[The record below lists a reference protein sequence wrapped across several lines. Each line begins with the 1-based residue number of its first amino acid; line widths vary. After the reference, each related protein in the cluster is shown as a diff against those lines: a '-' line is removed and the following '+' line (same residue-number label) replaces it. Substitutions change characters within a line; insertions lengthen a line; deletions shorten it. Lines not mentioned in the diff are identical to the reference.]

1 MTLHLTILS
10 HLTSND
16 PNSVSMNPSSR
27 ASLRQRS
34 VIVLLAL
41 AAVLVAF
48 AFHETFTSGTT
59 DGPDFVQMLKSGG
72 ASAGSISS
80 IEVVEPE
87 VGYAPFKASEY
98 DSLARRAKITDAASI
113 SRLLELLKSAQTG
126 RMHLN
131 HPGTFDRVYLK
142 VNGQDGFFWL
152 DLYVLKDA
160 QRSVLMVNA
169 NTCNAVNP
177 NGASEYYLDS
187 FSEVLSLLKQD
198 KATASGH
205 AE

>member
-1 MTLHLTILS
+1 
-10 HLTSND
+10 
-16 PNSVSMNPSSR
+16 MNPSSCM
-27 ASLRQRS
+27 SLRK
-34 VIVLLAL
+34 VTIIVLLAW
-41 AAVLVAF
+41 AAVLVAW
-48 AFHETFTSGTT
+48 AFHETFISGTT
-59 DGPDFVQMLKSGG
+59 DGPDFVQILKSGG

-113 SRLLELLKSAQTG
+113 SGLLDHLKNAQSG
-126 RMHLN
+126 RIHLN
-131 HPGTFDRVYLK
+131 HPGTFDRVFLK

-152 DLYVLKDA
+152 DLYVLKDD
-160 QRSVLMVNA
+160 QRSVFMVKA

-177 NGASEYYLDS
+177 NGASEYYLDNY
-187 FSEVLSLLKQD
+187 SEVLSLLKHD

-205 AE
+205 TEKED

>member
-1 MTLHLTILS
+1 
-10 HLTSND
+10 
-16 PNSVSMNPSSR
+16 MNPSSR
-27 ASLRQRS
+27 MSLGK
-34 VIVLLAL
+34 VTIMVLLAW
-41 AAVLVAF
+41 AAVLVAW
-48 AFHETFTSGTT
+48 AFHETFISGTT
-59 DGPDFVQMLKSGG
+59 DGPDFVQILKSGG

-113 SRLLELLKSAQTG
+113 SGLLDHLKNAQSG
-126 RMHLN
+126 RIHLN
-131 HPGTFDRVYLK
+131 HPGTFDRVFLK

-177 NGASEYYLDS
+177 NGAPEYYLDS
-187 FSEVLSLLKQD
+187 SSEVLSLLH
-198 KATASGH
+198 TSSH
-205 AE
+205 LSR